1 MEKLEYKFV
10 KARRIGLKIFLI
22 IAILVDLWVIA
33 VGINIMNMRFPK
45 SDEIGAIIA
54 ISGMFFLIIFI
65 ISVIGA
71 FKTLYKRKVVEIK
84 EENTQ

>member
-33 VGINIMNMRFPK
+33 LGINILNMNIPK
-45 SDEIGAIIA
+45 SDEIGGVIA
-54 ISGMFFLIIFI
+54 ISSMFFLIIFI
-65 ISVIGA
+65 ISIIGA
-71 FKTLYKRKVVEIK
+71 FKTLYKRKVIEVKK
-84 EENTQ
+84 EKEQ